1 MSENPNPANG
11 DAQVS
16 PAVIKTEPGMDSV
29 TVSIEKT
36 SVANGESVLPDG
48 KCDAIVKGEQQN
60 NNVNNSKGTVNVDT
74 KGLNISADVKIK
86 KEKKPAFEDDD
97 PFAALDWKD
106 GIATLPGI

>member
-1 MSENPNPANG
+1 M
-11 DAQVS
+11 
-16 PAVIKTEPGMDSV
+16 AVIKTEPSMDSV

-36 SVANGESVLPDG
+36 SLANGESVLPDG
-48 KCDAIVKGEQQN
+48 KCDATVKVEQQN
-60 NNVNNSKGTVNVDT
+60 NNVNINSNGAVNVDT
-74 KGLNISADVKIK
+74 KDLISADVKIK